1 MLIGDSIKMR
11 RLRSRKLLAGG
22 LCLTLL
28 SACSTVG
35 LGDVPQNRENYNK
48 ALDSSEN
55 EQFLMNVVRMHY
67 GENPY
72 FVGVDS
78 ITAATSLTAAVRGTF
93 GVNNAWAPINGVQWS
108 VSPQIAF
115 SQTPT
120 VTYSPVQGGKFATG
134 MLAPLTLDKIYLLL
148 QSGYNIKE
156 VLKLTTTRI
165 GNLSNGR
172 SSHYVAS
179 KSVPNTSN
187 FDNFINTLDELV
199 DTNQVSTEFT
209 SYESHPAVFLYAT
222 TEYGAKTL
230 AQGLKLS
237 KPYQKLIFANTL
249 VIDKSQPEN
258 VISISTRSFFNVMAF
273 LSNNVDTPAVDRTE
287 SENYNATLVDSSLD
301 WSKYTSNMLHVRES
315 SSEPSDAVAQ
325 VEYDKHWYYISDDD
339 ELSKSTLVLLK
350 LIYSLQSGDVQA
362 NLPLITIPIN

>member
-1 MLIGDSIKMR
+1 MLIGGFKEMR
-11 RLRSRKLLAGG
+11 RLSQKLLAGS
-22 LCLTLL
+22 LFLTLL
-28 SACSTVG
+28 SACSNVS

-165 GNLSNGR
+165 GNLNNGR
-172 SSHYVAS
+172 SLHYAGS
-179 KSVPNTSN
+179 KSVPDTSD
-187 FDNFINTLDELV
+187 FDNFINTLDGLV
-199 DTNQVSTEFT
+199 DTDQVSTEFT
-209 SYESHPAVFLYAT
+209 NYESHPAVFLYAT

-230 AQGLKLS
+230 AQSLKLS
-237 KPYQKLIFANTL
+237 KPYQKLILANTL
-249 VIDKSQPEN
+249 IIDKSQPEN
-258 VISISTRSFFNVMAF
+258 VVSVSTRSFFNVVAF
-273 LSNNVDTPAVDRTE
+273 LSNNVDTPAVNRAE
-287 SENYNATLVDSSLD
+287 SEDYNATLVDSAMD
-301 WSKYTSNMLHVRES
+301 WSKYTSNMLHVRTS
-315 SSEPSDAVAQ
+315 SSEPSNAVAQ
-325 VEYDKHWYYISDDD
+325 VEYDNRWYYISDDD